1 MIRLG
6 GRSGAAV
13 RLSENFDMCK
23 DLEVLKVLYFAL
35 KQKCTLSERSEFG
48 HFCFAFSKIQNF

>member
-1 MIRLG
+1 MG
-6 GRSGAAV
+6 AGSGAAV
-13 RLSENFDMCK
+13 RLSENFDMCR
-23 DLEVLKVLYFAL
+23 DLEALKVLYFAL

>member
-23 DLEVLKVLYFAL
+23 DLEDLSFLYFAL
-35 KQKCTLSERSEFG
+35 KRKYSLSERSEFG
-48 HFCFAFSKIQNF
+48 YFRFAFSKIQKT